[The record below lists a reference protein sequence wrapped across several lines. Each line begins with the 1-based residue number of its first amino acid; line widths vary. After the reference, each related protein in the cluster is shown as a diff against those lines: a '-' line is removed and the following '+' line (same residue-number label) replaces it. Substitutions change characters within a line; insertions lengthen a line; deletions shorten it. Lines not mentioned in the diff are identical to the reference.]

1 MRIFGLGPTELAIIL
16 VIVLVLFG
24 PKQIPKLGKMFGK
37 AMKDLRE
44 GMEGKD
50 DEEESET
57 TASEPTAIPAAKT
70 EAPVEEAAKKEDAA
84 V

>member
-1 MRIFGLGPTELAIIL
+1 MRIFGLGPTDLAIIL

-24 PKQIPKLGKMFGK
+24 PKQIPKLSRMFGK

-44 GMEGKD
+44 GMEGK
-50 DEEESET
+50 EEAET
-57 TASEPTAIPAAKT
+57 TENPTAIPAAK
-70 EAPVEEAAKKEDAA
+70 EEGPVAEETKKSQDAS

>member
-16 VIVLVLFG
+16 LIVLVLFG
-24 PKQIPKLGKMFGK
+24 PKQLPKLGKMFGK

-50 DEEESET
+50 DEEEAPKEISE
-57 TASEPTAIPAAKT
+57 AKSEAA
-70 EAPVEEAAKKEDAA
+70 AEEAKKPEETA

>member
-16 VIVLVLFG
+16 LIVLVLFG
-24 PKQIPKLGKMFGK
+24 PKQLPKLGKMFGK

-50 DEEESET
+50 EEEEK
-57 TASEPTAIPAAKT
+57 PAAMT
-70 EAPVEEAAKKEDAA
+70 EAKSEAAPEESKKSEESA

>member
-44 GMEGKD
+44 GMEGKIDDD
-50 DEEESET
+50 DEEAP
-57 TASEPTAIPAAKT
+57 ASEPAAIPAAKS
-70 EAPVEEAAKKEDAA
+70 EAPSQEAKKEEDAS

>member
-16 VIVLVLFG
+16 LIVLVLFG

-44 GMEGKD
+44 GMEGKE
-50 DEEESET
+50 DEEAPE
-57 TASEPTAIPAAKT
+57 EPAAIPAAKS
-70 EAPVEEAAKKEDAA
+70 EASSEEVKKNEDAT

>member
-16 VIVLVLFG
+16 LIVLVLFG
-24 PKQIPKLGKMFGK
+24 PKQLPKLGKMFGK

-50 DEEESET
+50 EEEEEKPAAMSE
-57 TASEPTAIPAAKT
+57 AKT
-70 EAPVEEAAKKEDAA
+70 EAQGESAVEETKKTETP

>member
-1 MRIFGLGPTELAIIL
+1 VIL

-24 PKQIPKLGKMFGK
+24 PKQIPKLSRMFGR

-50 DEEESET
+50 EDEIEPSKPAEIPQAKVPGQSET
-57 TASEPTAIPAAKT
+57 EAESKKSEETT
-70 EAPVEEAAKKEDAA
+70 V
-84 V
+84 

>member
-24 PKQIPKLGKMFGK
+24 PKQIPKLSRMFGK

-50 DEEESET
+50 EAET
-57 TASEPTAIPAAKT
+57 PEDPTAMPAAKEEGSVT
-70 EAPVEEAAKKEDAA
+70 EETKKSQDAS

>member
-16 VIVLVLFG
+16 LIVLVLFG
-24 PKQIPKLGKMFGK
+24 PKQLPKLGKMFGK

-50 DEEESET
+50 AEEE
-57 TASEPTAIPAAKT
+57 PAKEIT
-70 EAPVEEAAKKEDAA
+70 EATSEATAEEAKKPEETS

>member
-16 VIVLVLFG
+16 LIVLVLFG
-24 PKQIPKLGKMFGK
+24 PKQLPKLGKMFGR

-44 GMEGKD
+44 GMDGKD
-50 DEEESET
+50 EDEPQKE
-57 TASEPTAIPAAKT
+57 IT
-70 EAPVEEAAKKEDAA
+70 EAKAEAAAEEAKKPEETA

>member
-1 MRIFGLGPTELAIIL
+1 MRIFGLGPTELIIIL
-16 VIVLVLFG
+16 VIILVLFG
-24 PKQIPKLGKMFGK
+24 PKQIPKLSKMFGR

-50 DEEESET
+50 EEEAT
-57 TASEPTAIPAAKT
+57 PPTEPTAIPAAKS
-70 EAPVEEAAKKEDAA
+70 EAPAVESKKEEDAS

>member
-24 PKQIPKLGKMFGK
+24 PKQIPKLSRMFGK

-50 DEEESET
+50 EEVT
-57 TASEPTAIPAAKT
+57 TGAPDAMPAAKEQDSVT
-70 EAPVEEAAKKEDAA
+70 EESKQSQDAS

>member
-16 VIVLVLFG
+16 LIVLVLFG
-24 PKQIPKLGKMFGK
+24 PKQLPKLGKMFGK

-50 DEEESET
+50 EADETPTPPAAISEAKSESASEESK
-57 TASEPTAIPAAKT
+57 KT
-70 EAPVEEAAKKEDAA
+70 EESA

>member
-24 PKQIPKLGKMFGK
+24 PKQIPKLSRMFGK

-50 DEEESET
+50 EKDEESGDQ
-57 TASEPTAIPAAKT
+57 TAIPAAKT
-70 EAPVEEAAKKEDAA
+70 ETSSEEAKKTEDSA

>member
-1 MRIFGLGPTELAIIL
+1 MRLFGLGPQELIIIL

-24 PKQIPKLGKMFGK
+24 PKQIPKLSRMFGK

-50 DEEESET
+50 EEPDVLVPGEPDTKSSE
-57 TASEPTAIPAAKT
+57 AKKT
-70 EAPVEEAAKKEDAA
+70 EDQSV
-84 V
+84 

>member
-16 VIVLVLFG
+16 LIVLVLFG
-24 PKQIPKLGKMFGK
+24 PKQLPKLGKMFGK

-50 DEEESET
+50 EEEET
-57 TASEPTAIPAAKT
+57 PAAIA
-70 EAPVEEAAKKEDAA
+70 EAKSDAVPEESKKSEESA

>member
-16 VIVLVLFG
+16 LIVLVLFG
-24 PKQIPKLGKMFGK
+24 PKQLPKLGKMFGR

-44 GMEGKD
+44 GMEGN
-50 DEEESET
+50 DEEETPKE
-57 TASEPTAIPAAKT
+57 IT
-70 EAPVEEAAKKEDAA
+70 EAKSDTAAEEAKKPEETA